1 MKNKL
6 IFIIITLVIVALA
19 IIGWLI
25 WRQGNSQST
34 NIPSGSVST
43 GSLHRPEFMT
53 AQEKAK
59 FDLAGDSRVQ
69 VISRDEEGQISVYK
83 IIRSEEDVVTDPS
96 KLPPI
101 SPSGE

>member
-6 IFIIITLVIVALA
+6 IFILISLAIVALV

-25 WRQGNSQST
+25 WRRVSGQAT
-34 NIPSGSVST
+34 NTPNEVVSS

-59 FDLAGDSRVQ
+59 FELADDSRVQ

-83 IIRSEEDVVTDPS
+83 IIKSEEEVVLDPS
-96 KLPPI
+96 QLPPI
-101 SPSGE
+101 SPSRE